1 MGLFKDL
8 VGSTPNDQFT
18 RARWDAVL
26 ASLDINS
33 AVDDDGEHVADWENM
48 RMWFGARGDQDEI
61 MMIRAVWD
69 VRPPLEAHDRLAVRL
84 SQWNSDTLWPKAFV
98 VRGEEAMIVVGDHA
112 VDMEPGVTDDL
123 LRQQVKRMV
132 ATSNQLFEML
142 AEEFP
147 DIVAWHEQ
155 RMARLRQS

>member
-18 RARWDAVL
+18 RARWASVL
-26 ASLDINS
+26 TTLDINNG
-33 AVDDDGEHVADWENM
+33 VDEDGEYVADWEIM
-48 RMWFGARGDQDEI
+48 RLWFGARGDQDEI

-69 VRPPLEAHDRLAVRL
+69 VRAPLDAHDRLVARL
-84 SQWNSDTLWPKAFV
+84 NQWNSDTLWPKAFV

-112 VDMEPGVTDDL
+112 IDMEPGVSDDL
-123 LRQQVKRMV
+123 LRQQVQCVV
-132 ATSNQLFEML
+132 ATSNQLFETL

-147 DIVAWHEQ
+147 DIVAWHQE
-155 RMARLRQS
+155 RMDRMRQS